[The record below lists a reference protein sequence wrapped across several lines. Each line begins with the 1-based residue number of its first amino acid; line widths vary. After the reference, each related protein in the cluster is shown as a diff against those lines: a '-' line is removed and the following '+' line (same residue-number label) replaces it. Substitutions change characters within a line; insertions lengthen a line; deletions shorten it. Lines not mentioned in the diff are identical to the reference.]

1 MPKAGSDFSMQKNIS
16 ASLLFDNFAI
26 LLDKNELAEQAF
38 KINFVLIDTK
48 EQFMLHFHHGALLVY
63 ENKQADDAD
72 VTVTCPKNALLY
84 LMNQNV
90 EALES
95 AAQITGN
102 QDVLALFV
110 ENLNEYNAA
119 GTADFNIIEP

>member
-1 MPKAGSDFSMQKNIS
+1 
-16 ASLLFDNFAI
+16 
-26 LLDKNELAEQAF
+26 
-38 KINFVLIDTK
+38 
-48 EQFMLHFHHGALLVY
+48 MLHFHHGALLVY